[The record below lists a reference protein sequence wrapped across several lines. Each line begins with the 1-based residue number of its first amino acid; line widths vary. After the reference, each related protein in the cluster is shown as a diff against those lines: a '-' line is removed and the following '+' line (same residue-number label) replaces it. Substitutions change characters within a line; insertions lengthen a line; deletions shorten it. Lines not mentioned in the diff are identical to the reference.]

1 MKEKSYANEYE
12 CARQISAQPE
22 ENVGKVI
29 QKGKV
34 THMGQT

>member
-12 CARQISAQPE
+12 CARQVSAHSE
-22 ENVGKVI
+22 ENVGGVI

-34 THMGQT
+34 TNRGQI